1 MPTSP
6 GTEKGESIS
15 TIHRFSVTFIVFV
28 LRKAISNALLK
39 HLYRLVEFADRRGM
53 EYALDK
59 LDNTELDGRKIRIT
73 EEGRGGGGG
82 GGGRRSYS
90 RSR

>member
-1 MPTSP
+1 V
-6 GTEKGESIS
+6 KS
-15 TIHRFSVTFIVFV
+15 TIGLTE
-28 LRKAISNALLK
+28 LLT
-39 HLYRLVEFADRRGM
+39 HFRLVEFADRRGM

-59 LDNTELDGRKIRIT
+59 LDNTELDGKKIRIS
-73 EEGRGGGGG
+73 EEGRSGG